1 MFQYTSVQLL
11 TNQTTYLIRV
21 HTSPKF
27 WICLHGIGVGTEGL
41 GRGEGWAPTIFSF
54 CINHQRHSIGE
65 GPAQPH
71 SKHNCS
77 LIYLVGK
84 IVFSFR
90 YTCPPPPTPSFP
102 HPPPR
107 IRIWIVMILGISIF
121 LASDDQSSPPPLFF
135 QLASATESCSSLSD
149 QIFTILHLHIWC
161 HQYANLRYTIF
172 SEKKFRWSFS
182 VAFDKNLIL
191 NLKKNNPKTNIPR
204 HKFK

>member
-1 MFQYTSVQLL
+1 MSELRGLEGGRAELPQFFLFAL
-11 TNQTTYLIRV
+11 TIRDIA
-21 HTSPKF
+21 S
-27 WICLHGIGVGTEGL
+27 ER
-41 GRGEGWAPTIFSF
+41 GRP
-54 CINHQRHSIGE
+54 
-65 GPAQPH
+65 QPH

-90 YTCPPPPTPSFP
+90 YTCPPPTPSFP

-191 NLKKNNPKTNIPR
+191 NLKKKTTQKLIYPDINLNRI
-204 HKFK
+204 FSI